1 MTALLFGTA
10 VGLMVLAVRPRR
22 VAPGAYLGDPA
33 SPSERRRRPA
43 GLLPAGVIWGS
54 GAGLLAGS
62 AMPDQALALTIL
74 GGLGGALGIR
84 AAASTRRQH
93 RSRRLVQE
101 LPTIAD
107 TLALYVLAG
116 ESVAGAI
123 RRVAAACHGVAA
135 DELAAAAKDPAGL
148 ESGLRAA
155 AATSSH
161 AEGTR
166 LYELLGH
173 AHRTG
178 GRLADSLG
186 ELASDY
192 RASLTTDLTAEG
204 GRRALVSYGPIL
216 AFMIPVTLLFLMYP
230 TLAGLSALSAT
241 P

>member
-1 MTALLFGTA
+1 MTALLAGLA
-10 VGLMVLAVRPRR
+10 IGLMVLAVRPHR
-22 VAPGAYLGDPA
+22 VTPGAYLAEDLTREP
-33 SPSERRRRPA
+33 RRIARSTP
-43 GLLPAGVIWGS
+43 LPAGMIWGA

-62 AMPDQALALTIL
+62 IVPDQGTALVVLGALA
-74 GGLGGALGIR
+74 GALGSR
-84 AAASTRRQH
+84 ALTSTRKQH

-107 TLALYVLAG
+107 TLALHVLAG

-123 RRVAAACHGVAA
+123 GKITAGCRGVAA
-135 DELAAAAKDPAGL
+135 EELGAAAAEPAGL
-148 ESGLRAA
+148 EAGLRAA
-155 AATSSH
+155 ASSSCH
-161 AEGTR
+161 PEGAR
-166 LYELLGH
+166 LYQLLGH

-192 RASLTTDLTAEG
+192 RASLTADLTAEG
-204 GRRALVSYGPIL
+204 GRRALASYGPIL

-230 TLAGLSALSAT
+230 TLAGLSALAAT

>member
-1 MTALLFGTA
+1 MTALLFGSA
-10 VGLMVLAVRPRR
+10 AGLLALAMRSRR
-22 VAPGAYLGDPA
+22 VVPGAYLGDAPA
-33 SPSERRRRPA
+33 PTVRHTRRTGA
-43 GLLPAGVIWGS
+43 LPAGVIWGA
-54 GAGLLAGS
+54 GAGVLAAS
-62 AMPDQALALTIL
+62 TTPDQAVALVVLGTLA
-74 GGLGGALGIR
+74 GALGAR
-84 AAASTRRQH
+84 AAASTRRQR

-107 TLALYVLAG
+107 TLALHVLAG

-123 RRVAAACHGVAA
+123 RRVGGACRGVAA
-135 DELAAAAKDPAGL
+135 EELAAAAAAPGGL
-148 ESGLRAA
+148 EAGLRAA
-155 AATSSH
+155 AASSSH
-161 AEGTR
+161 PEGTR

-186 ELASDY
+186 ELATDY
-192 RASLTTDLTAEG
+192 RASLTTELTAEG
-204 GRRALVSYGPIL
+204 GRRALASYGPIL

>member
-1 MTALLFGTA
+1 MTALLIGAACALT
-10 VGLMVLAVRPRR
+10 VLAVRPRQ
-22 VAPGAYLGDPA
+22 VTPGRYLGEPPA
-33 SPSERRRRPA
+33 PRVRRARRT
-43 GLLPAGVIWGS
+43 GTLPAGVIWGA
-54 GAGLLAGS
+54 GAGLLAGTT
-62 AMPDQALALTIL
+62 MPDRMVALVIL
-74 GGLGGALGIR
+74 GALSGALGAR
-84 AAASTRRQH
+84 AVASTRRQH

-123 RRVAAACHGVAA
+123 RRVAGSCRGVAA
-135 DELAAAAKDPAGL
+135 QELASAAADPSGLEAGL
-148 ESGLRAA
+148 RSAGAA
-155 AATSSH
+155 SCH
-161 AEGTR
+161 LEGTR

-192 RASLTTDLTAEG
+192 RASLTTELTAEG
-204 GRRALVSYGPIL
+204 GRRALASYGPIL

-230 TLAGLSALSAT
+230 TLAGLSALSVT

>member
-1 MTALLFGTA
+1 MTALLVGAA
-10 VGLMVLAVRPRR
+10 VGLLTLAVQRRR
-22 VAPGAYLGDPA
+22 VIPGAYLGDP
-33 SPSERRRRPA
+33 PTPPRRRSRRSGLVPA
-43 GLLPAGVIWGS
+43 GAIWGS
-54 GAGLLAGS
+54 GAGLLAGTT
-62 AMPDQALALTIL
+62 MPDRLTALVVLGALA
-74 GGLGGALGIR
+74 GALGGR
-84 AAASTRRQH
+84 AATSTRRQR

-107 TLALYVLAG
+107 TLALHVLAG

-123 RRVAAACHGVAA
+123 RRVAGSCHGVAA
-135 DELAAAAKDPAGL
+135 AELGAAATDAAGL
-148 ESGLRAA
+148 EAGLRSA

-161 AEGTR
+161 PEGTR

-192 RASLTTDLTAEG
+192 RASLITELTAEG
-204 GRRALVSYGPIL
+204 GRRALASYGPIL